1 MINISKWLLL
11 LPVNHSTPPNS
22 SSNVFSLPYFKN
34 KATHTVWYPVL
45 SVSLSFCSSFSAV
58 TLQTHRWIVL
68 SEPTGSRTSHSG
80 SLQSNYSILVNL
92 TSVWQAVWPG
102 KPRLD
107 KVYYKPVNFSSAH
120 PLQTLFILCTNAQVK
135 PKLSFFYIAYLSSME
150 RFGVI
155 YEIRATRI

>member
-11 LPVNHSTPPNS
+11 LHVNHSTPPNS
-22 SSNVFSLPYFKN
+22 SPNVFSLSFFKK
-34 KATHTVWYPVL
+34 KATHTVWHPFL
-45 SVSLSFCSSFSAV
+45 SVLLSFCCSFSAV

-68 SEPTGSRTSHSG
+68 SEPTSSRTSHSG

-92 TSVWQAVWPG
+92 TSVWQAALPG

-107 KVYYKPVNFSSAH
+107 KVHYKPVNFSRAH

-135 PKLSFFYIAYLSSME
+135 PKLGFLI
-150 RFGVI
+150 
-155 YEIRATRI
+155 